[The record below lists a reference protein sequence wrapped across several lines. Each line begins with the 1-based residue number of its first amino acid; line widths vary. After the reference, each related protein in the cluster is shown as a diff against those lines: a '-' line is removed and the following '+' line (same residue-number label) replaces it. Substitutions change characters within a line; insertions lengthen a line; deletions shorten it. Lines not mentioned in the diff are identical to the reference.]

1 VGLSSANADG
11 GVRPKLSE
19 EGSKMKIR
27 MRGNSV
33 RLRLTRG
40 EVARLAAVGRV
51 EEATEFG
58 LGPEARLI
66 YSLASSAVPA
76 AMRALTWVG
85 DGLAPEDDSTGA
97 AR

>member
-1 VGLSSANADG
+1 
-11 GVRPKLSE
+11 
-19 EGSKMKIR
+19 
-27 MRGNSV
+27 
-33 RLRLTRG
+33 
-40 EVARLAAVGRV
+40 V

-85 DGLAPEDDSTGA
+85 DGLAPEDNSTSA